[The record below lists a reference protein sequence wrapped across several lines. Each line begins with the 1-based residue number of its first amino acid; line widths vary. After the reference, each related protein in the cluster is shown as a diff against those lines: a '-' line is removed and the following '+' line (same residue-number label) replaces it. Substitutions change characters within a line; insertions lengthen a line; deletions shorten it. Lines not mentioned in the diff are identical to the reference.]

1 MRLYADASAL
11 VKFVVTEPESIHLAR
26 AIPQDAEVVTSAL
39 SVVEV
44 VRAVRLAE
52 LEDDA
57 EVEPDEV
64 LAGCTLVD
72 VDLGILLNAAALASR
87 SLKTLDSIHVASALA
102 TGARYPLELL
112 YAIKRRMLERCLAA
126 RTMRVRTRH
135 GTDVLFRAMRFD
147 QDVGWSPACG
157 GRSRSGG

>member
-87 SLKTLDSIHVASALA
+87 SLKTLDSIHLASAIDARPDVFVTYDRQLGRA
-102 TGARYPLELL
+102 AQVAGLHVEAPGAR
-112 YAIKRRMLERCLAA
+112 
-126 RTMRVRTRH
+126 
-135 GTDVLFRAMRFD
+135 
-147 QDVGWSPACG
+147 S
-157 GRSRSGG
+157 